1 MKAPDRATEKRLEEI
16 RREAELTGQVNAKGV
31 RPMGA
36 PLPEASSSAG
46 YYGLPLLKQPVWEWE
61 IPLYFFIGGAAGAA
75 AVIGAAARINGEDP
89 RLVRDARWIA
99 AIGASLSAPLLIA
112 DLGKPRRF
120 LNMLRVFKPRSPMS
134 VGTWILSAFGAA
146 SMGAV
151 ILPRRSGDAAAIL
164 SAAAGLGM
172 TTYTGVLLGATA
184 IPVWKKHVSVLPIH
198 FAASGTATAVSLL
211 ELRGHSSSALNGLAI
226 GAAAFETLTG
236 ARIELSKD
244 IDSDPLRRGRSGTIT
259 RIAGVLS
266 GPVPFLLRVAGSRS
280 KKARRLAAVSTIL
293 GSLITRFAWVGAG
306 KISARDPRPVLELD
320 RSDAARLRQP
330 VGERA
335 PARKPGQQKSEP
347 AGQN

>member
-46 YYGLPLLKQPVWEWE
+46 YYGLPLLKQPVWGWE

-75 AVIGAAARINGEDP
+75 AVIGAAARISGDHP
-89 RLVRDARWIA
+89 LLVRDARWMA

-112 DLGKPRRF
+112 DLGRPQRF
-120 LNMLRVFKPRSPMS
+120 LNMLRVFKPQSPMS
-134 VGTWILSAFGAA
+134 VGAWILSTFGAG

-151 ILPRRSGDAAAIL
+151 ILPRRFGDAAAIV

-172 TTYTGVLLGATA
+172 STYTGVLLGATA

-198 FAASGTATAVSLL
+198 FAASATGTAVSLL
-211 ELRGHSSSALNGLAI
+211 ELRGHYSPALNGLAI
-226 GAAAFETLTG
+226 GAAAVETLTG

-266 GPVPFLLRVAGSRS
+266 GPVPFLLRVAGGRS
-280 KKARRLAAVSTIL
+280 KKIRRLAAVSTIL

-306 KISARDPRPVLELD
+306 KISARDPRPVLELED
-320 RSDAARLRQP
+320 R
-330 VGERA
+330 
-335 PARKPGQQKSEP
+335 
-347 AGQN
+347 